1 MKLRPLVFILVLG
14 VLAIAVGWIYE
25 SRLRAPAQPARL
37 DIPDNIDYFLT
48 NLHYRAVDDLGRL
61 DYEFESRRLEHRP
74 LNDTSL
80 IDQPALRIFR
90 DTERWRISAQQG
102 ELQHAEKL
110 MWLRRQVVAHKSG
123 GVPFELRTE
132 SMRFDPVRDL
142 VQSDSGVLLSSP
154 RSRIEAD
161 SAVFDLAARIYRLGR
176 TRALYHDGE
185 G

>member
-1 MKLRPLVFILVLG
+1 MKLHLLVFILVFG

-25 SRLRAPAQPARL
+25 SRLRAPAQPAML

-80 IDQPALRIFR
+80 IEQPALRIFR
-90 DTERWRISAQQG
+90 DSERWRVSAQQG
-102 ELQHAEKL
+102 ELRHADNL

-123 GVPFELRTE
+123 GLPFELRTE
-132 SMRFDPVRDL
+132 SMRFDPARDL
-142 VQSDSGVLLSSP
+142 VQSDSGVLLRGQ

-161 SAVFDLAARIYRLGR
+161 SAVFDLAARVYRLSR